1 MVIGCPVVRGDL
13 SAFEAVQKLSVSA
26 VVSLYRK
33 FCYAVMLCVYP
44 GSLYHHSLMQP
55 ELGDRI
61 YRELNKE
68 LKFVDGKPGAGEGGG
83 KKECVSWESNPA
95 LNLGRVQCYRYTT
108 DANR

>member
-1 MVIGCPVVRGDL
+1 
-13 SAFEAVQKLSVSA
+13 
-26 VVSLYRK
+26 
-33 FCYAVMLCVYP
+33 MLPRCVYS
-44 GSLYHHSLMQP
+44 GALYHHSLMQP

-68 LKFVDGKPGAGEGGG
+68 LKFVDGKPG

-108 DANR
+108 DASR